1 MTFQTLEYTLFL
13 VALFGVYWLVGRA
26 RQNLLLL
33 GASYFFYGFV
43 DPWLAGLLAGFTV
56 VNYIATTSQARHPER
71 RTAFLY
77 VSIIASLTL
86 LGLFKYFNFFTD
98 SGADALAAAGLPTF
112 ESSLDIV
119 LPIGISF
126 YTFQTLGYAIDIHQG
141 RIKARTNLIDFAL
154 FVSFFPQLV
163 AGPIERASHL
173 LPQFERRRIFDPDI
187 ARGAIVLLTWGF
199 FKKLVIADNVGV
211 IADKVFSVDEPG
223 FALLWV
229 GVLAFGVQIFADFS
243 GYTDIA
249 RGTAR
254 LFGFNLTNNFN
265 HPFLARSP
273 TDFWRRWHIT
283 LSTWFRDYVYIPLGG
298 SRRGRARAAV
308 NLLITFLLAGLWHG
322 AAWNFVLWGAF
333 HGVLVLSHRVGQRA
347 VGAAVPGWVRASG
360 ITTVM
365 AVGVTFVLMS
375 VGWLLFRE
383 GDAGY
388 ILDGLRASPGAETAA
403 SLEVAAFLFLQVL
416 IYSAPLWAHAV
427 YSAIAASPQYGTRP
441 YALAHATGG
450 ALVAAGFFFA
460 ILAMRSVDGADFI
473 YFRF

>member
-1 MTFQTLEYTLFL
+1 MTFQTLEYTFFL
-13 VALFGVYWLVGRA
+13 VALLAVYWLLGRA

-43 DPWLAGLLAGFTV
+43 DPWLAGLLAGFTA
-56 VNYIATTSQARHPER
+56 VNYVATTSQARHPER

-98 SGADALAAAGLPTF
+98 SVADALSTAGLPTF

-141 RIKARTNLIDFAL
+141 RIRARTNLIDFAL

-173 LPQFERRRIFDPDI
+173 LPQFERRRVFDPDL
-187 ARGAIVLLTWGF
+187 ARAAIVLLMWGF

-254 LFGFNLTNNFN
+254 LLGFNLTNNFN

-273 TDFWRRWHIT
+273 ADFWRRWHIT
-283 LSTWFRDYVYIPLGG
+283 LSSWFRDYVYIPLGG
-298 SRRGRARAAV
+298 SRRGRARAIV
-308 NLLITFLLAGLWHG
+308 NILVTFLLAGLWHG

-333 HGVLVLSHRVGQRA
+333 HGALVLGHRA
-347 VGAAVPGWVRASG
+347 VRTAAPGWMRDSGVMTVAAVG
-360 ITTVM
+360 IT
-365 AVGVTFVLMS
+365 FILMS
-375 VGWLLFRE
+375 VGWLFFRE

-388 ILDGLRASPGAETAA
+388 ILEGLRASPGAETAA
-403 SLEVAAFLFLQVL
+403 SLEVAAFLLLQVL
-416 IYSAPLWAHAV
+416 IYSAPLWAHAL
-427 YSAIAASPQYGTRP
+427 YSAIAASPNFGQKP

-450 ALVAAGFFFA
+450 AFAAAAFFFA